1 MPQNIYRDK
10 PYYDRFD
17 ATKNRTQVLFQG
29 DKALQQSEL
38 NELQSIQNHYLG
50 TLGDS
55 IFKDGSIQDDMNFQ
69 FLRATAD
76 PASAITGIKVRKG
89 KLYLAGK
96 IRTFEEQELKTF
108 TGKGHEEIG
117 VKLTSRIITAA
128 MDPSLLDLTQDVEN
142 YLSEGADRLEE
153 KVELTYND
161 PNATTIYVFDDGQLF
176 TKAVTPDSDLVNKAI
191 ATFDSET
198 LGSYQINGFEMYIK
212 EEPANSSRNYIT
224 LVVDKGVAHV
234 NGWRVE
240 KPSTTLIQIPKER
253 HTTAITNSTYTTQP
267 NKPITLNS
275 MFVNKINFMSS
286 QYQSPL
292 QAMTRAATGDD
303 DALPNQYTNIKG
315 EGSIVKTNT
324 VTYKHNQD
332 YYFVTRGGIS
342 YIHWV
347 VAGEVV
353 DGKTIADPKRPT
365 AGTAYTASFTY
376 DKILADKVDYTQ
388 AYKANENG
396 IGGTTTITFIKE
408 QPIANA
414 ITRVD
419 FEITLS
425 REDIVALDAKG
436 NVHVHQG
443 EPAEEGQA
451 TIPRNLDPLSLK
463 LGNIHI
469 YPDSEKAVVKNT
481 AVTRLRFEDLQ
492 LMKARLEH
500 VEANQA
506 VLALERVAQKG
517 QEPLRL
523 RGIFVDPF
531 TDFSRIDKDLTDVA
545 YSFDDA
551 HITIP
556 TETPDDKKI
565 RPTFLENESNAKA
578 WGVNGRI
585 ITAPFKET
593 AEIVQNI
600 ATSPMNVNPYQVFQA
615 NGTIS
620 LTPSADNWI
629 DESRVTLYNE
639 EFTTTN
645 INRWWAHQGDGEFG
659 QLNDYNQWL
668 VDNTNLLGGAQWNE
682 ASLGWSKTDK
692 AEGEMWSS
700 AQTTRSE
707 MIEYMRQIDV
717 KFRADGFAPLTS
729 DYYIMFDGVRAAV
742 TPDTGHTG
750 GMAGTA
756 KADAQGVIRG
766 TFKIPQNIRTGTR
779 EVVITNAKGDPN
791 KPIGDGRA
799 ITTFS
804 AQGTA
809 KITTDTITRTHVTFQ
824 LYDPLA
830 QSFVFPAARV
840 VSSIGVYFATKDDK
854 LPIIMQI
861 RGLSDGGNPNR
872 TVYAER
878 VLKPT
883 QINVSD
889 TGLVETK
896 IALDDPLMVEA
907 GVNYCVVFIT
917 DSANYNMWTATMGE
931 TNIADGTVVTSQPYV
946 NGVLFSSSNA
956 VSWSVHQSTDL
967 KFKVYSAE
975 FNLDKDPTIE
985 FDTMRNIDSN
995 GLLLMASYLTPDN
1008 TGCKWE
1014 VKVLPSNSSGN
1025 INNMEWLPL
1034 ANYASQPTPFLVKE
1048 AKLRATFKTNRY
1060 ISPMLSMDDLL
1071 FVNFVSK
1078 QKATYTSLNT
1088 EQPEAPFDTLTLAYS
1103 ASLPSNTKV
1112 TPYVQLDSALNAD
1125 GSFKWIQIP
1134 DTYLKV
1140 EPDNQEFNR
1149 FVYTVNLDT
1158 QLDGKPESEKKTY
1171 KAIRYKLELTAP
1183 NRLVRPRV
1191 KKLTASV
1198 IQRIRA

>member
-1 MPQNIYRDK
+1 MAQDVFKDK
-10 PYYDRFD
+10 PYYDRFNPVQ
-17 ATKNRTQVLFQG
+17 NRTKVLFQG
-29 DKALQQSEL
+29 DRALQQSEL
-38 NELQSIQNHYLG
+38 NELQSIQSHYLG

-69 FLRATAD
+69 FLRESTD
-76 PASAITGIKVRKG
+76 PDSSIVGIKVRKG

-96 IRTFEEQELKTF
+96 IRTFEEQEISKF

-117 VKLTSRIITAA
+117 VKLRTQVITSAN
-128 MDPSLLDLTQDVEN
+128 DPTLLDLTQDVEN

-161 PNATTIYVFDDGQLF
+161 PDATTIYVFDDGKLF

-198 LGSYQINGFEMYIK
+198 LGSYQISGFAMYIK
-212 EEPANSSRNYIT
+212 EEKPDKDRDYIT
-224 LVVDKGVAHV
+224 LVIDKGIAHV

-253 HTTAITNSTYTTQP
+253 RTTAITNSTYTTQP

-275 MFVNKINFMSS
+275 LFIDKINFVSS
-286 QYQSPL
+286 QYQSPN
-292 QAMTRAATGDD
+292 QAMTRAGTGDE

-324 VTYKHNQD
+324 VTYKYKQD
-332 YYFVTRGGIS
+332 YYFVTKGGVS
-342 YIHWV
+342 YVHWV
-347 VAGEVV
+347 VNGETV
-353 DGKTIADPKRPT
+353 DGKVIADAKRPA
-365 AGTAYTASFTY
+365 AGAAYTASFVY
-376 DKILADKVDYTQ
+376 DKILAEKVDYTKT
-388 AYKANENG
+388 YKAQTNG
-396 IGGTTTITFIKE
+396 IGGETIITFIKE
-408 QPIANA
+408 QPIQNA

-425 REDIVALDAKG
+425 REDIVVLDSQG
-436 NVHVHQG
+436 NVHIHQG

-451 TIPRNLDPLSLK
+451 TIPRNIDPLSLK

-469 YPDSEKAVVKNT
+469 FPNSEKAVVKNT

-492 LMKARLEH
+492 VMKARLEQ

-531 TDFSRIDKDLTDVA
+531 TDFSRIDKDLTDVSF
-545 YSFDDA
+545 SFDDA

-565 RPTFLENESNAKA
+565 RPNFLEKESYAKA

-615 NGTIS
+615 NGTLS

-645 INRWWAHQGDGEFG
+645 INRWWAHVGEAEWG

-682 ASLGWSKTDK
+682 ASLGWGKTDK

-707 MIEYMRQIDV
+707 MIEYMRSIDV

-729 DYYIMFDGVRAAV
+729 DYYILFDGVRASV

-756 KADAQGVIRG
+756 KADKDGVIRG

-840 VSSIGVYFATKDDK
+840 VSSIGVYFASKDDK

-861 RGLSDGGNPNR
+861 RGISDGGNPNR

-878 VLKPT
+878 VLKPSE
-883 QINVSD
+883 INISSN
-889 TGLVETK
+889 GLAETK

-907 GVNYCVVFIT
+907 GVSYCAVFIT
-917 DSANYNMWTATMGE
+917 DSSKYTMWTATMGE
-931 TNIADGTVVTSQPYV
+931 SNVIDGTIVTSQPYV
-946 NGVLFSSSNA
+946 NGILFSSSNA
-956 VSWSVHQSTDL
+956 VSWSTHQSTDL
-967 KFKVYSAE
+967 KFKVYSAD
-975 FNLDKDPTIE
+975 FNLDKQPTIE

-1014 VKVLPSNSSGN
+1014 VKVLPSNSSGS
-1025 INNMEWLPL
+1025 INSMAWLPL

-1071 FVNFVSK
+1071 FVNFVSR
-1078 QKATYTSLNT
+1078 QKATYTTLNT
-1088 EQPEAPFDTLTLAYS
+1088 EQPDAPFDTLTLSYS

-1112 TPYVQLDSALNAD
+1112 TPYVQLDNALNAD

-1134 DTYLKV
+1134 DKFLKV

-1149 FVYTVNLDT
+1149 FIYTVNLDT
-1158 QLDGKPESEKKTY
+1158 DLDGKKETDKKTY
-1171 KAIRYKLELTAP
+1171 KSIRYKLELNAP

-1191 KKLTASV
+1191 KKLTAAV
-1198 IQRIRA
+1198 VTRIRA